1 MDCIKLKVDVV
12 LMLNTVKNYFSS
24 CFKHYSSSL
33 LELFLFSM
41 YSIRDSQL
49 LNNWTLLSGNMDYT
63 LVDYLYM

>member
-12 LMLNTVKNYFSS
+12 LMLNTVKNYFAHVSS
-24 CFKHYSSSL
+24 ISSL

-41 YSIRDSQL
+41 YSIRDNQL
-49 LNNWTLLSGNMDYT
+49 LNNWALLSGNMDYT